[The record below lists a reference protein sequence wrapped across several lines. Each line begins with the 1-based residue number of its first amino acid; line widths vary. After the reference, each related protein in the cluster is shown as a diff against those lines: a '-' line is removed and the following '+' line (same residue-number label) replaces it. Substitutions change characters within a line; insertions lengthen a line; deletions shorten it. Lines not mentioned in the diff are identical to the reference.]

1 LQTAKKKNNKITII
15 LPMKQK
21 NIAIVV
27 GGDSSEYVVS
37 IRSGAN
43 LFSAIDRQKF
53 TPWMV
58 SIRFGEWKVIDAE
71 VVIAN
76 INREDFSFEL
86 NGEKIRL
93 EYAYIMIHGTP
104 GEDGNL
110 QGYFEMTGIPYSSC
124 GVQSSA
130 LTFNKNFCNK
140 YLQSYGIQMARSIRI
155 VPEDMF
161 VPSEIVRDLGLP
173 LFVKP
178 SAGGSSFGVTKVKKE
193 EELIDAVNLALN
205 ESSEVLVEQFIDGK
219 EFTCGVVRVGGNKL
233 VLPVTE
239 VIPKNEFF
247 DYEAKYTPGMADEI
261 TPARLTP
268 ELTQTVQELTKEI
281 YDLCNCK
288 GIVRVDYILKEGTFH
303 FLEINT
309 VPGMTATSFI
319 PQQIKA
325 AGLNLTDLL
334 SEIIAENLEL

>member
-1 LQTAKKKNNKITII
+1 MTK
-15 LPMKQK
+15 K
-21 NIAIVV
+21 NIAIVA

-37 IRSGAN
+37 VRSSAN
-43 LFSAIDRQKF
+43 VYSAIDRKKF
-53 TPWMV
+53 TPWLV
-58 SIRFGEWKVIDAE
+58 SIRNGNWKVLENDREIATIDKS
-71 VVIAN
+71 
-76 INREDFSFEL
+76 DFSFVLDEQ
-86 NGEKIRL
+86 KVRL

-110 QGYFEMTGIPYSSC
+110 QGYFEMLGIPYSSC

-140 YLQSYGIQMARSIRI
+140 YLQSYNIPLAKSLRLIEG
-155 VPEDMF
+155 EKWN
-161 VPSEIVRDLGLP
+161 PSEVVKTLSLP

-178 SAGGSSFGVTKVKKE
+178 SAGGSSFGVTKVKKV
-193 EELIDAVNLALN
+193 EELVEAVEKALK
-205 ESSEVLVEQFIDGK
+205 ESPEVLMEEFIDGK
-219 EFTCGVVRVGGNKL
+219 EFTCGIVRIGDKKI

-247 DYEAKYTPGMADEI
+247 DYEAKYTPGMAEEI
-261 TPARLTP
+261 TPARISDALT
-268 ELTQTVQELTKEI
+268 LKVQALSSEI

-288 GIVRVDYILKEGTFH
+288 GIVRVDYILKDQIFY
-303 FLEINT
+303 FLEVNT

-334 SEIIAENLEL
+334 TEIIQDNLKK

>member
-1 LQTAKKKNNKITII
+1 
-15 LPMKQK
+15 MR
-21 NIAIVV
+21 NIAIVT

-37 IRSGAN
+37 IKSGAN
-43 LFSAIDRQKF
+43 VLQAIDRKLF

-58 SIRFGEWKVIDAE
+58 FIRNGEWNVLDGE
-71 VVIAN
+71 RLLTTVD
-76 INREDFSFEL
+76 RSDFSFEL
-86 NGEKIRL
+86 NGKKIRF

-110 QGYFEMTGIPYSSC
+110 QGYFEMLGIPYSSC

-130 LTFNKNFCNK
+130 LTFNKNFTNK
-140 YLQSYGIQMARSIRI
+140 YLQSYGIEMARSIRLI
-155 VPEDMF
+155 LGEKLNYDEVVKE
-161 VPSEIVRDLGLP
+161 LGLP

-178 SAGGSSFGVTKVKKE
+178 SSGGSSFGVTKVKKAN
-193 EELIDAVNLALN
+193 ELGEAVGKAMK
-205 ESSEVLVEQFIDGK
+205 ESPEVLIEQFIDGK
-219 EFTCGVVRVGGNKL
+219 EFTCGVVKIGEKKL

-239 VIPKNEFF
+239 VISKNEFF
-247 DYEAKYTPGMADEI
+247 DYEAKYIPGMADEI
-261 TPARLTP
+261 TPARINEVLT
-268 ELTQTVQELTKEI
+268 LKIQDLSSRI

-288 GIVRVDYILKEGTFH
+288 GIVRVDYILKDQTFY

-325 AGLNLTDLL
+325 AGLDLTELL
-334 SEIIAENLEL
+334 TEIIQDSIK

>member
-1 LQTAKKKNNKITII
+1 
-15 LPMKQK
+15 MK
-21 NIAIVV
+21 NIAIVA

-43 LFSAIDRQKF
+43 VFNAIDRKKF
-53 TPWMV
+53 VPWMV
-58 SIRFGEWKVIDAE
+58 SIRHGIWSVLEDDKGIASIDKG
-71 VVIAN
+71 
-76 INREDFSFEL
+76 DFSFSL
-86 NGEKIRL
+86 NGEKIHL

-104 GEDGNL
+104 GEDGIL
-110 QGYFEMTGIPYSSC
+110 QGYFDMLRIPYSSC

-140 YLQSYGIQMARSIRI
+140 FLKSYDIQMARS
-155 VPEDMF
+155 
-161 VPSEIVRDLGLP
+161 VRLVAGDKWNPAEVVRELSLP

-193 EELIDAVNLALN
+193 EELTGAVDKAMK
-205 ESSEVLVEQFIDGK
+205 ESPEVLVEEFVDGT
-219 EFTCGVVRVGGNKL
+219 EFTCGVVKIGDKKL

-247 DYEAKYTPGMADEI
+247 DYEAKYTPGMTDEI
-261 TPARLTP
+261 TPARINET
-268 ELTQTVQELTKEI
+268 LTKKVQTLSSEI

-288 GIVRVDYILKEGTFH
+288 GIVRVDYILKDQTFY

-309 VPGMTATSFI
+309 VPGMTSTSFI

-334 SEIIAENLEL
+334 TEIIEEGFR

>member
-1 LQTAKKKNNKITII
+1 MTL
-15 LPMKQK
+15 K
-21 NIAIVV
+21 NIAIVA

-37 IRSGAN
+37 IKSSAN
-43 LFSAIDRQKF
+43 VYSAINRQKF

-58 SIRFGEWKVIDAE
+58 SIRNGSWKVLEADKE
-71 VVIAN
+71 IASVDKG
-76 INREDFSFEL
+76 DFSFIL
-86 NGEKIRL
+86 NGEKILL

-110 QGYFEMTGIPYSSC
+110 QGYFEMLGIPYSSS

-140 YLQSYGIQMARSIRI
+140 YLKSYDITMARSLR
-155 VPEDMF
+155 VSLGEKWNPAE
-161 VPSEIVRDLGLP
+161 VVRELSLP

-178 SAGGSSFGVTKVKKE
+178 GAGGSSFGITKVKKE
-193 EELIDAVNLALN
+193 EELTAAVDKALL
-205 ESSEVLVEQFIDGK
+205 ESAEVLIEQFIEGK
-219 EFTCGVVRVGGNKL
+219 EFTCGVVKIGSKKL

-247 DYEAKYTPGMADEI
+247 DYEAKYTPGMAEEI
-261 TPARLTP
+261 TPARINDALTHK
-268 ELTQTVQELTKEI
+268 VQALSAEI

-288 GIVRVDYILKEGTFH
+288 GIVRVDYILKDQTFY

-309 VPGMTATSFI
+309 VPGMTSTSFI
-319 PQQIKA
+319 PQQITA

-334 SEIIAENLEL
+334 TEIIVADLKT

>member
-1 LQTAKKKNNKITII
+1 MENDEE
-15 LPMKQK
+15 
-21 NIAIVV
+21 IA
-27 GGDSSEYVVS
+27 S
-37 IRSGAN
+37 IDKG
-43 LFSAIDRQKF
+43 
-53 TPWMV
+53 
-58 SIRFGEWKVIDAE
+58 
-71 VVIAN
+71 
-76 INREDFSFEL
+76 DFSFFL

-104 GEDGNL
+104 GEDGIL
-110 QGYFEMTGIPYSSC
+110 QGYFDMLGIPYSSC

-140 YLQSYGIQMARSIRI
+140 YLKSYDIQMARSLRL
-155 VPEDMF
+155 VTGEKWNPAE
-161 VPSEIVRDLGLP
+161 VVRELSLP

-193 EELIDAVNLALN
+193 EELTAAVDKALK
-205 ESSEVLVEQFIDGK
+205 ESPEVLVEQFIEGK
-219 EFTCGVVRVGGNKL
+219 EFTCGVVKIGDKKL

-239 VIPKNEFF
+239 VIPRNEFF
-247 DYEAKYTPGMADEI
+247 DYEAKYTPGMTEEI
-261 TPARLTP
+261 TPARISET
-268 ELTQTVQELTKEI
+268 LTKKIQALSSEI

-288 GIVRVDYILKEGTFH
+288 GIVRVDYILKDQIFY

-334 SEIIAENLEL
+334 TEIIEEGFR

>member
-1 LQTAKKKNNKITII
+1 
-15 LPMKQK
+15 MMK
-21 NIAIVV
+21 NIAIVA

-37 IRSGAN
+37 VRSGAN
-43 LFSAIDRQKF
+43 VFSAIDRQKF
-53 TPWMV
+53 TPWMI
-58 SIRFGEWKVIDAE
+58 SIRNGIWSVLEDDKGIASIDKG
-71 VVIAN
+71 
-76 INREDFSFEL
+76 DFSFYL

-104 GEDGNL
+104 GEDGIL
-110 QGYFEMTGIPYSSC
+110 QGYFDMLGIPYSSC

-140 YLQSYGIQMARSIRI
+140 YLRSYDIQMARSLRL
-155 VPEDMF
+155 VAGEKWTPEE
-161 VPSEIVRDLGLP
+161 VVRELSLP

-193 EELIDAVNLALN
+193 EELAAAVDKALK
-205 ESSEVLVEQFIDGK
+205 ESPEVLIEQFIEGK
-219 EFTCGVVRVGGNKL
+219 EFTCGVVKIGDKKII
-233 VLPVTE
+233 LPVTE

-247 DYEAKYTPGMADEI
+247 DYEAKYTPGMTEEI
-261 TPARLTP
+261 TPARISET
-268 ELTQTVQELTKEI
+268 LTKKVQSLSSEI

-288 GIVRVDYILKEGTFH
+288 GIVRVDYILKGEIFY

-319 PQQIKA
+319 PQQIRA
-325 AGLNLTDLL
+325 AGLNLTNLL
-334 SEIIAENLEL
+334 TEIIEEGIQ

>member
-1 LQTAKKKNNKITII
+1 
-15 LPMKQK
+15 MMK
-21 NIAIVV
+21 NIAIVA

-37 IRSGAN
+37 VRSGAN
-43 LFSAIDRQKF
+43 VFSAIDRQKF
-53 TPWMV
+53 TPWMI
-58 SIRFGEWKVIDAE
+58 SIRNGIWSVLEDDKGIASIDKG
-71 VVIAN
+71 
-76 INREDFSFEL
+76 DFSFYL

-104 GEDGNL
+104 GEDGIL
-110 QGYFEMTGIPYSSC
+110 QGYFDMLGIPYSSC

-140 YLQSYGIQMARSIRI
+140 YLRSYDIQMARSLRL
-155 VPEDMF
+155 VTGEKWNPAE
-161 VPSEIVRDLGLP
+161 VVRELSLP

-193 EELIDAVNLALN
+193 EELEAAVDKALK
-205 ESSEVLVEQFIDGK
+205 ESPEVLIEQFIEGK
-219 EFTCGVVRVGGNKL
+219 EFTCGVVKIGDKKII
-233 VLPVTE
+233 LPVTE

-247 DYEAKYTPGMADEI
+247 DYEAKYTPGMTEEI
-261 TPARLTP
+261 TPARISET
-268 ELTQTVQELTKEI
+268 LTKKVQSLSSEI

-288 GIVRVDYILKEGTFH
+288 GIVRVDYILKGEIFY

-319 PQQIKA
+319 PQQIRA
-325 AGLNLTDLL
+325 AGLNMTNLLT
-334 SEIIAENLEL
+334 EIIEEGIQ

>member
-1 LQTAKKKNNKITII
+1 
-15 LPMKQK
+15 MMK
-21 NIAIVV
+21 NIAIVA

-37 IRSGAN
+37 VRSGAN
-43 LFSAIDRQKF
+43 VFSAIDRQKF
-53 TPWMV
+53 TPWMIL
-58 SIRFGEWKVIDAE
+58 IRNGVWSVLENDKE
-71 VVIAN
+71 IASVDKG
-76 INREDFSFEL
+76 DFSFYL

-104 GEDGNL
+104 GEDGIL
-110 QGYFEMTGIPYSSC
+110 QGYFDMLGIPYSSC

-140 YLQSYGIQMARSIRI
+140 YLRSYDIQMARSLRL
-155 VPEDMF
+155 VAGEKWNPEE
-161 VPSEIVRDLGLP
+161 VVRELSLP

-193 EELIDAVNLALN
+193 EELAAAVDKALK
-205 ESSEVLVEQFIDGK
+205 ESPEVLIEQFIEGK
-219 EFTCGVVRVGGNKL
+219 EFTCGVVKIGDKKII
-233 VLPVTE
+233 LPVTE

-247 DYEAKYTPGMADEI
+247 DYEAKYTPGMTEEI
-261 TPARLTP
+261 TPARISET
-268 ELTQTVQELTKEI
+268 LTKKVQSLSSEI

-288 GIVRVDYILKEGTFH
+288 GIVRVDYILKGEIFY

-319 PQQIKA
+319 PQQIRA
-325 AGLNLTDLL
+325 AGLNLTNLL
-334 SEIIAENLEL
+334 TEIIEEGIQ

>member
-1 LQTAKKKNNKITII
+1 MTI
-15 LPMKQK
+15 K
-21 NIAIVV
+21 NIAIVT

-43 LFSAIDRQKF
+43 VLQAVDRSLF

-58 SIRFGEWKVIDAE
+58 FIRDNRWEILDGDIRVAAID
-71 VVIAN
+71 
-76 INREDFSFEL
+76 RSDFSFEL
-86 NGEKIRL
+86 NGERIKL

-110 QGYFEMTGIPYSSC
+110 QGYFEMVGIPYSSS

-130 LTFNKNFCNK
+130 LTFNKNFCNN
-140 YLQSYGIQMARSIRI
+140 YLKSFGIPMARSIRL
-155 VPEDMF
+155 V
-161 VPSEIVRDLGLP
+161 LGENFDPASVVKELSLP

-178 SAGGSSFGVTKVKKE
+178 SAGGSSFGVTKVKHEDELTEAVVKALKE
-193 EELIDAVNLALN
+193 
-205 ESSEVLVEQFIDGK
+205 SPEVLIEQFIDGK
-219 EFTCGVVRVGGNKL
+219 EFTCGVVRIKDKKL

-261 TPARLTP
+261 TPARIDK
-268 ELTQTVQELTKEI
+268 ELTLKIKELSSEI

-288 GIVRVDYILKEGTFH
+288 GIVRVDYILKNQVFY

-334 SEIIAENLEL
+334 TEIILDNLKM

>member
-1 LQTAKKKNNKITII
+1 
-15 LPMKQK
+15 MKK
-21 NIAIVV
+21 NIAIVA

-43 LFSAIDRQKF
+43 VLNAIDRKLF

-58 SIRFGEWKVIDAE
+58 FMRDNEWNILDGENLLAKVDKG
-71 VVIAN
+71 
-76 INREDFSFEL
+76 DFSFFL
-86 NGEKIRL
+86 NGEKVKL

-110 QGYFEMTGIPYSSC
+110 QGYFEMLGIPYSSC

-130 LTFNKNFCNK
+130 LTFNKNFCNN
-140 YLQSYGIQMARSIRI
+140 YLKSYGIQMARSIRLMKGENWSATDL
-155 VPEDMF
+155 VK
-161 VPSEIVRDLGLP
+161 DLGLP

-178 SAGGSSFGVTKVKKE
+178 SAGGSSFGVTKVKEAGGLNDAIEKALDE
-193 EELIDAVNLALN
+193 SPEALI
-205 ESSEVLVEQFIDGK
+205 EQFIDGK
-219 EFTCGVVRVGGNKL
+219 EFTCGVVRIGSKKI

-261 TPARLTP
+261 TPARISEALT
-268 ELTQTVQELTKEI
+268 LQVQNISSEI

-288 GIVRVDYILKEGTFH
+288 GIVRVDYILRDETFY

-334 SEIIAENLEL
+334 TEIILDDVLM

>member
-1 LQTAKKKNNKITII
+1 
-15 LPMKQK
+15 MK
-21 NIAIVV
+21 NIAIIA

-37 IRSGAN
+37 VRSGAN
-43 LFSAIDRQKF
+43 VFSAIDRQKF
-53 TPWMV
+53 IPWMILIRNGAWSV
-58 SIRFGEWKVIDAE
+58 LENDEEIASIDKG
-71 VVIAN
+71 
-76 INREDFSFEL
+76 DFSFFL

-104 GEDGNL
+104 GEDGIL
-110 QGYFEMTGIPYSSC
+110 QGYFDMLGIPYSSC

-140 YLQSYGIQMARSIRI
+140 YLKSYDIQMARSLRL
-155 VPEDMF
+155 VTGEKWNPAE
-161 VPSEIVRDLGLP
+161 VVRELSLP

-193 EELIDAVNLALN
+193 EELTAAVDKALK
-205 ESSEVLVEQFIDGK
+205 ESPEVLVEQFIEGK
-219 EFTCGVVRVGGNKL
+219 EFTCGVVKIGDKKL

-239 VIPKNEFF
+239 VIPRNEFF
-247 DYEAKYTPGMADEI
+247 DYEAKYTPGMTEEI
-261 TPARLTP
+261 TPARISET
-268 ELTQTVQELTKEI
+268 LTKKIQSLSSEI

-288 GIVRVDYILKEGTFH
+288 GIVRVDYILKDQIFY

-334 SEIIAENLEL
+334 TEIIEEGFR

>member
-1 LQTAKKKNNKITII
+1 MSL
-15 LPMKQK
+15 K
-21 NIAIVV
+21 NIAIVA

-37 IRSGAN
+37 IRSSVN
-43 LFSAIDRQKF
+43 VYNAIDRQKF

-58 SIRFGEWKVIDAE
+58 SIRSGSWKVLEEDKE
-71 VVIAN
+71 IASVDKG
-76 INREDFSFEL
+76 DFSFML
-86 NGEKIRL
+86 NGEKVLL

-110 QGYFEMTGIPYSSC
+110 QGYFEMLGIPYSSS

-130 LTFNKNFCNK
+130 LTFNKNFCNN
-140 YLQSYGIQMARSIRI
+140 YLRSFGIRMAASQRT
-155 VPEDMF
+155 VPGENLD
-161 VPSEIVRDLGLP
+161 VARVVKDLGLP

-193 EELIDAVNLALN
+193 EELSCAIDKALK
-205 ESSEVLVEQFIDGK
+205 ESPEVLIEQFIDGK
-219 EFTCGVVRVGGNKL
+219 EFTCGVVKIGDKKL

-261 TPARLTP
+261 TPARIDEKLTL
-268 ELTQTVQELTKEI
+268 EVQQLSSKI

-288 GIVRVDYILKEGTFH
+288 GIVRVDYILKDEVFY

-334 SEIIAENLEL
+334 TEIIVMG

>member
-1 LQTAKKKNNKITII
+1 M
-15 LPMKQK
+15 MKTK
-21 NIAIVV
+21 VNIAIVA

-37 IRSGAN
+37 VRSSAN
-43 LFSAIDRQKF
+43 VYSAIDRKKF
-53 TPWMV
+53 TPWLI
-58 SIRFGEWKVIDAE
+58 SIRNGSWKVLENDREIAAID
-71 VVIAN
+71 
-76 INREDFSFEL
+76 RSDFSFVL
-86 NGEKIRL
+86 NEQKVRL

-110 QGYFEMTGIPYSSC
+110 QGYFEMLGIPYSSC

-140 YLQSYGIQMARSIRI
+140 YLQSYNIPLAKSLRLMDG
-155 VPEDMF
+155 EKWN
-161 VPSEIVRDLGLP
+161 PSEVVKTLSLP

-193 EELIDAVNLALN
+193 EELVEAIGKALK
-205 ESSEVLVEQFIDGK
+205 ESPEVLVEEFIDGK
-219 EFTCGVVRVGGNKL
+219 EFTCGVVKIGDKKI

-247 DYEAKYTPGMADEI
+247 DYEAKYTPGMAEEI
-261 TPARLTP
+261 TPARISDVLT
-268 ELTQTVQELTKEI
+268 LKVQALSSEI

-288 GIVRVDYILKEGTFH
+288 GIVRVDYILKDQTFY
-303 FLEINT
+303 FLEVNT

-334 SEIIAENLEL
+334 TEIIQEGITGK

>member
-1 LQTAKKKNNKITII
+1 MI
-15 LPMKQK
+15 LK
-21 NIAIVV
+21 NIAIVA

-37 IRSGAN
+37 VRSSAN
-43 LFSAIDRQKF
+43 VYSAIDRKKF
-53 TPWMV
+53 TPWLI
-58 SIRFGEWKVIDAE
+58 SIRNGNWKVLENDQEIASIDKS
-71 VVIAN
+71 
-76 INREDFSFEL
+76 DFSFVF
-86 NGEKIRL
+86 NGRKVRF

-110 QGYFEMTGIPYSSC
+110 QGYFEMLGIPYSSC

-140 YLQSYGIQMARSIRI
+140 YLQSYNIPLAKSLRLMDG
-155 VPEDMF
+155 EKWN
-161 VPSEIVRDLGLP
+161 PSEVVKTLSLP

-193 EELIDAVNLALN
+193 EELVEAVEKALK
-205 ESSEVLVEQFIDGK
+205 ESPEVLIEEFIDGK
-219 EFTCGVVRVGGNKL
+219 EFTCGVVKIGDKKIVF
-233 VLPVTE
+233 PVTE

-247 DYEAKYTPGMADEI
+247 DYEAKYTPGMAEEI
-261 TPARLTP
+261 TPARISDALT
-268 ELTQTVQELTKEI
+268 LKVQALSSEI

-288 GIVRVDYILKEGTFH
+288 GIVRVDYILKDQTFF

-334 SEIIAENLEL
+334 SEIIQDNLKT

>member
-1 LQTAKKKNNKITII
+1 
-15 LPMKQK
+15 MKPK
-21 NIAIVV
+21 NIAIVT

-37 IRSGAN
+37 IKSGAN
-43 LFSAIDRQKF
+43 VLNAVDRQLF

-58 SIRFGEWKVIDAE
+58 FIRDNAWTVLDGDLT
-71 VVIAN
+71 IAAVD
-76 INREDFSFEL
+76 RGDFSFQL
-86 NGEKIRL
+86 NGEKINF

-110 QGYFEMTGIPYSSC
+110 QGYFEMLDIPYSSC

-140 YLQSYGIQMARSIRI
+140 YLQSFGIAMALSVRLIMG
-155 VPEDMF
+155 EKAN
-161 VPSEIVRDLGLP
+161 PSELVKELSLP

-193 EELIDAVNLALN
+193 EELAEAVEKAWK
-205 ESSEVLVEQFIDGK
+205 ESPEVLVEQFIDGK
-219 EFTCGVVRVGGNKL
+219 EFTCGVVRVAGKKL
-233 VLPVTE
+233 ALPVTE

-261 TPARLTP
+261 TPARISK
-268 ELTQTVQELTKEI
+268 ELTLQIQDLSSKI

-288 GIVRVDYILKEGTFH
+288 GIVRVDYILKENVFY

-334 SEIIAENLEL
+334 TEIIREGL

>member
-1 LQTAKKKNNKITII
+1 
-15 LPMKQK
+15 MK
-21 NIAIVV
+21 NIAIVT

-37 IRSGAN
+37 VKSGAN
-43 LFSAIDRQKF
+43 VLQAIDPKLF

-58 SIRFGEWKVIDAE
+58 FIRNGEWNVLNGE
-71 VVIAN
+71 TVIAN
-76 INREDFSFEL
+76 VNRSDFSFVWNE
-86 NGEKIRL
+86 EKIQL

-110 QGYFEMTGIPYSSC
+110 QGYFEMLGIPYSSC

-140 YLQSYGIQMARSIRI
+140 YLQSYGIPLARSLRL
-155 VPEDMF
+155 VPDEKWN
-161 VPSEIVRDLGLP
+161 PSEVVGELGLP

-193 EELIDAVNLALN
+193 AELAVAVTKAFD
-205 ESSEVLVEQFIDGK
+205 ESPEVLIEQFIDGK
-219 EFTCGVVRVGGNKL
+219 EFTCGVVKIGAKKI

-247 DYEAKYTPGMADEI
+247 DYEAKYTPGMAEEI
-261 TPARLTP
+261 TPARISASLTSK
-268 ELTQTVQELTKEI
+268 VQSLSSEI
-281 YDLCNCK
+281 YDLCSCK
-288 GIVRVDYILKEGTFH
+288 GIVRVDYILKDQTFY

-325 AGLNLTDLL
+325 AGLDLTDLL
-334 SEIIAENLEL
+334 TEIIENNLLMC

>member
-1 LQTAKKKNNKITII
+1 
-15 LPMKQK
+15 MK
-21 NIAIVV
+21 NIAIVA

-43 LFSAIDRQKF
+43 VFNAIDRKKF
-53 TPWMV
+53 VPWMV
-58 SIRFGEWKVIDAE
+58 SIRHGIWSVLEDDKGIASIDKG
-71 VVIAN
+71 
-76 INREDFSFEL
+76 DFSFSL
-86 NGEKIRL
+86 NGEKIHL

-104 GEDGNL
+104 GEDGIL
-110 QGYFEMTGIPYSSC
+110 QGYFDMLRIPYSSC

-140 YLQSYGIQMARSIRI
+140 FLKSYDIQMARS
-155 VPEDMF
+155 
-161 VPSEIVRDLGLP
+161 VRLVAGDKWNPAEVVRELSLP

-193 EELIDAVNLALN
+193 EELTGAVDKAMK
-205 ESSEVLVEQFIDGK
+205 ESPEVLVEEFVDGT
-219 EFTCGVVRVGGNKL
+219 EFTCGVVKIGDKKL

-247 DYEAKYTPGMADEI
+247 DYEAKYTPGMTDEI
-261 TPARLTP
+261 TPARINET
-268 ELTQTVQELTKEI
+268 LTKKVQALSSEI

-288 GIVRVDYILKEGTFH
+288 GIVRVDYILKDQTFY

-309 VPGMTATSFI
+309 VPGMTSTSFI

-334 SEIIAENLEL
+334 TEIIEEGFR

>member
-1 LQTAKKKNNKITII
+1 
-15 LPMKQK
+15 MK
-21 NIAIVV
+21 NIAIVA

-37 IRSGAN
+37 VRSGAN
-43 LFSAIDRQKF
+43 VFSAIDRQKF
-53 TPWMV
+53 IPWMIL
-58 SIRFGEWKVIDAE
+58 IRNGIWSVLENDKE
-71 VVIAN
+71 IASVD
-76 INREDFSFEL
+76 RGDFSFTL

-104 GEDGNL
+104 GEDGIL
-110 QGYFEMTGIPYSSC
+110 QGYFDMLGIPYSSC

-140 YLQSYGIQMARSIRI
+140 YLRSYDIQMARSLRL
-155 VPEDMF
+155 VTGEKWNPAE
-161 VPSEIVRDLGLP
+161 VVRELSLP

-193 EELIDAVNLALN
+193 EELTAAVDKALQ
-205 ESSEVLVEQFIDGK
+205 ESPEVLIEQFIEGK
-219 EFTCGVVRVGGNKL
+219 EFTCGVVKIGDKKII
-233 VLPVTE
+233 LPVTE

-247 DYEAKYTPGMADEI
+247 DYEAKYTPGMTEEI
-261 TPARLTP
+261 TPARISET
-268 ELTQTVQELTKEI
+268 LTKKVQSLSSEI

-288 GIVRVDYILKEGTFH
+288 GIVRVDYILKGEIFY

-309 VPGMTATSFI
+309 VPGMTSTSFL

-334 SEIIAENLEL
+334 TEIIEEGIQ

>member
-1 LQTAKKKNNKITII
+1 
-15 LPMKQK
+15 MKQ
-21 NIAIVV
+21 NIAIVA

-37 IRSGAN
+37 VRSSAN
-43 LFSAIDRQKF
+43 VYSAIDRNKF
-53 TPWMV
+53 TPWLV
-58 SIRFGEWKVIDAE
+58 SIRKGNWKVLENDKEIAPIDKS
-71 VVIAN
+71 
-76 INREDFSFEL
+76 DFSFVL
-86 NGEKIRL
+86 NGTKVQL

-110 QGYFEMTGIPYSSC
+110 QGYFEMLGIPYSSC

-130 LTFNKNFCNK
+130 LTFNKNFTNK
-140 YLQSYGIQMARSIRI
+140 YLQSYHIPLAKSLRLMEG
-155 VPEDMF
+155 EKWN
-161 VPSEIVRDLGLP
+161 PSEVVKTLSLP

-193 EELIDAVNLALN
+193 EELVEAVAKALK
-205 ESSEVLVEQFIDGK
+205 ESPEVLIEEFIDGK
-219 EFTCGVVRVGGNKL
+219 EFTCGVVKIGDKKI

-247 DYEAKYTPGMADEI
+247 DYESKYTPGMADEI
-261 TPARLTP
+261 TPARISVALTMK
-268 ELTQTVQELTKEI
+268 VQALSSEI

-288 GIVRVDYILKEGTFH
+288 GIVRVDYILKDQTFY

-334 SEIIAENLEL
+334 TEIIQDNLKK

>member
-1 LQTAKKKNNKITII
+1 MTL
-15 LPMKQK
+15 K
-21 NIAIVV
+21 NIAIVT

-43 LFSAIDRQKF
+43 VLQAIDHKLF

-58 SIRFGEWKVIDAE
+58 FIRENQWSILDGEDTVATID
-71 VVIAN
+71 
-76 INREDFSFEL
+76 RGDFSFNL
-86 NGEKIRL
+86 NGKRIAL

-110 QGYFEMTGIPYSSC
+110 QGYFEMLGIPYSSC

-130 LTFNKNFCNK
+130 LTFNKNFCNN
-140 YLQSYGIQMARSIRI
+140 YLRSYGIRMAESIRL
-155 VPEDMF
+155 VSGEKPD
-161 VPSEIVRDLGLP
+161 PDEIVRKLSLP

-178 SAGGSSFGVTKVKKE
+178 SAGGSSFGVTKVKKA
-193 EELIDAVNLALN
+193 EELNEAVNKALE
-205 ESSEVLVEQFIDGK
+205 ESPEVLIEQFINGK
-219 EFTCGVVRVGGNKL
+219 EFTCGVVKIGNKKL

-247 DYEAKYTPGMADEI
+247 DYEAKYVPGMADEI
-261 TPARLTP
+261 TPARISEEFTL
-268 ELTQTVQELTKEI
+268 EVQQLSSRI

-288 GIVRVDYILKEGTFH
+288 GIVRVDYILKDQTFY

-334 SEIIAENLEL
+334 TEIIQESM

>member
-1 LQTAKKKNNKITII
+1 
-15 LPMKQK
+15 MK
-21 NIAIVV
+21 NIAIVT

-37 IRSGAN
+37 VKSGAN
-43 LFSAIDRQKF
+43 VYSAIDRKKF
-53 TPWMV
+53 MPWIIM
-58 SIRFGEWKVIDAE
+58 IRNGEWKVMESETA
-71 VVIAN
+71 VAN
-76 INREDFSFEL
+76 VDRGDFSFML
-86 NGEKIRL
+86 NGKKILL

-110 QGYFEMTGIPYSSC
+110 QGYFEMLGIPYSSC

-130 LTFNKNFCNK
+130 LTFNKNFCNN
-140 YLQSYGIQMARSIRI
+140 YLHSFGIRMARSMRLVIDEKFNPADI
-155 VPEDMF
+155 VKE
-161 VPSEIVRDLGLP
+161 LGLP

-193 EELIDAVNLALN
+193 EDLAAAVTHALT
-205 ESSEVLVEQFIDGK
+205 ESPEVLVEQFIEGK
-219 EFTCGVVRVGGNKL
+219 EFTCGVVKIGGKKL

-261 TPARLTP
+261 TPARISE
-268 ELTQTVQELTKEI
+268 ELTLEIKNLSSTI

-288 GIVRVDYILKEGTFH
+288 GIVRVDYILKDQTFH

-325 AGLNLTDLL
+325 AGLDLTDLL
-334 SEIIAENLEL
+334 SGIIEDGLKN

>member
-1 LQTAKKKNNKITII
+1 
-15 LPMKQK
+15 MR
-21 NIAIVV
+21 NIAIVA

-37 IRSGAN
+37 MKSSAN
-43 LFSAIDRQKF
+43 VFSAIDRKLF
-53 TPWMV
+53 TPWLV
-58 SIRFGEWKVIDAE
+58 SIRFGEWKVMVEEQEIASIDKG
-71 VVIAN
+71 
-76 INREDFSFEL
+76 DFSFQL
-86 NGEKIRL
+86 NGEKIHL

-104 GEDGNL
+104 GEDGIL
-110 QGYFEMTGIPYSSC
+110 QGYFEMLGIPYSTC

-140 YLQSYGIQMARSIRI
+140 YLQSCGIQLARSIRLHSGAQWN
-155 VPEDMF
+155 
-161 VPSEIVRDLGLP
+161 PSEVVDKLGLP

-178 SAGGSSFGVTKVKKE
+178 NAGGSSFGITKVKKE
-193 EELIDAVNLALN
+193 EELSGAVARAMD
-205 ESSEVLVEQFIDGK
+205 ESNEVLIEQFIDGK
-219 EFTCGVVRVGGNKL
+219 EFTCGVVKIGEKKL

-247 DYEAKYTPGMADEI
+247 DYEAKYTPGMAEEI
-261 TPARLTP
+261 TPARISA
-268 ELTQTVQELTKEI
+268 ELTKQVQALSAEI

-288 GIVRVDYILKEGTFH
+288 GIVRVDYILKEDTFF

-319 PQQIKA
+319 PQQVKA

-334 SEIIAENLEL
+334 TEIIQDNLKM

>member
-1 LQTAKKKNNKITII
+1 
-15 LPMKQK
+15 MKK
-21 NIAIVV
+21 NIAIVA

-37 IRSGAN
+37 IRSGVN
-43 LFSAIDRQKF
+43 VLNAIDRNLF

-58 SIRFGEWKVIDAE
+58 FIRDNQWNILDGENTIAKVDKG
-71 VVIAN
+71 
-76 INREDFSFEL
+76 DFSFIL
-86 NGEKIRL
+86 NGEKVKL

-110 QGYFEMTGIPYSSC
+110 QGYFEMLGIPYSSS

-140 YLQSYGIQMARSIRI
+140 YLKSYGIQMARSIRLMKDETWNAADL
-155 VPEDMF
+155 VK
-161 VPSEIVRDLGLP
+161 DLGLP

-178 SAGGSSFGVTKVKKE
+178 SAGGSSFGVTKVKE
-193 EELIDAVNLALN
+193 AGELTDAIQKALD
-205 ESSEVLVEQFIDGK
+205 ESPEALVEQFIDGK
-219 EFTCGVVRVGGNKL
+219 EFTCGVVRIGAKKI

-247 DYEAKYTPGMADEI
+247 DYEAKYTPGMAEEI
-261 TPARLTP
+261 TPARISESLT
-268 ELTQTVQELTKEI
+268 LQVQNLSSEI

-288 GIVRVDYILKEGTFH
+288 GIVRVDYILKDDTFF

-334 SEIIAENLEL
+334 TEIILGDMLIS

>member
-1 LQTAKKKNNKITII
+1 
-15 LPMKQK
+15 MR
-21 NIAIVV
+21 NIAIVT

-37 IRSGAN
+37 IKSGAN
-43 LFSAIDRQKF
+43 VLQAIDRKLF

-58 SIRFGEWKVIDAE
+58 FIRNGEWNVLDGE
-71 VVIAN
+71 RLLTTVD
-76 INREDFSFEL
+76 RSDFSFEL
-86 NGEKIRL
+86 NGKKIRF

-110 QGYFEMTGIPYSSC
+110 QGYFEMLGIPYSSC

-130 LTFNKNFCNK
+130 LTFNKNFTNK
-140 YLQSYGIQMARSIRI
+140 YLQSYGIEMARSIRLI
-155 VPEDMF
+155 LGEKLNYDEVVKE
-161 VPSEIVRDLGLP
+161 LGLP

-178 SAGGSSFGVTKVKKE
+178 SSGGSSFGVTKVKKAN
-193 EELIDAVNLALN
+193 ELGEAVDKAMK
-205 ESSEVLVEQFIDGK
+205 ESPEVLIEQFIDGK
-219 EFTCGVVRVGGNKL
+219 EFTCGVVKIGEKKL

-239 VIPKNEFF
+239 VISKNEFF
-247 DYEAKYTPGMADEI
+247 DYEAKYIPGMADEI
-261 TPARLTP
+261 TPARINEVLT
-268 ELTQTVQELTKEI
+268 LKIQDLSSRI

-288 GIVRVDYILKEGTFH
+288 GIVRVDYILKDQTFY

-325 AGLNLTDLL
+325 AGLDLTELL
-334 SEIIAENLEL
+334 TEIIQDSIK

>member
-1 LQTAKKKNNKITII
+1 
-15 LPMKQK
+15 MR
-21 NIAIVV
+21 NIAIVT

-37 IRSGAN
+37 IKSGAN
-43 LFSAIDRQKF
+43 VLQAIDRKLF

-58 SIRFGEWKVIDAE
+58 FIRNGEWNVLDGE
-71 VVIAN
+71 RLLTTVD
-76 INREDFSFEL
+76 RSDFSFEL
-86 NGEKIRL
+86 NGKKIRF

-110 QGYFEMTGIPYSSC
+110 QGYFEMLGIPYSSC

-130 LTFNKNFCNK
+130 LTFNKNFTNK
-140 YLQSYGIQMARSIRI
+140 YLQSYGIEMARSIRLI
-155 VPEDMF
+155 LGEKLNYDEVVKE
-161 VPSEIVRDLGLP
+161 LGLP

-178 SAGGSSFGVTKVKKE
+178 SAGGSSFGVTKVKKAN
-193 EELIDAVNLALN
+193 ELGEAVDKAMK
-205 ESSEVLVEQFIDGK
+205 ESPEVLIEQFIDGK
-219 EFTCGVVRVGGNKL
+219 EFTCGVVKIGEKKL

-239 VIPKNEFF
+239 VISKNEFF
-247 DYEAKYTPGMADEI
+247 DYEAKYIPGMADEI
-261 TPARLTP
+261 TPARINEVLT
-268 ELTQTVQELTKEI
+268 LKIQDLSSRI

-288 GIVRVDYILKEGTFH
+288 GIVRVDYILKDQTFY

-325 AGLNLTDLL
+325 AGLDLTELL
-334 SEIIAENLEL
+334 TEIIQDSIK

>member
-1 LQTAKKKNNKITII
+1 
-15 LPMKQK
+15 MKTK
-21 NIAIVV
+21 VNIAIVA

-37 IRSGAN
+37 VRSSAN
-43 LFSAIDRQKF
+43 VYSAIDRNKF
-53 TPWMV
+53 TPWLV
-58 SIRFGEWKVIDAE
+58 SIRNGNWKVLENDREISPIDKS
-71 VVIAN
+71 
-76 INREDFSFEL
+76 DFSFEF
-86 NGEKIRL
+86 NGRKVQFD
-93 EYAYIMIHGTP
+93 YAYIMIHGTP

-110 QGYFEMTGIPYSSC
+110 QGYFEMLGVPYSSC

-140 YLQSYGIQMARSIRI
+140 YLQSYDIPLAKSLRLTEG
-155 VPEDMF
+155 EKWN
-161 VPSEIVRDLGLP
+161 PSEVVKTLSLP

-193 EELIDAVNLALN
+193 EELVEAVEKALK
-205 ESSEVLVEQFIDGK
+205 ESPEVLMEEFIDGK
-219 EFTCGVVRVGGNKL
+219 EFTCGVVRIGDKKIVF
-233 VLPVTE
+233 PVTE

-247 DYEAKYTPGMADEI
+247 DYEAKYTPGMAEEI
-261 TPARLTP
+261 TPARISEALT
-268 ELTQTVQELTKEI
+268 LKVQALSSEI

-288 GIVRVDYILKEGTFH
+288 GIVRVDYILKDQTFY
-303 FLEINT
+303 FLEVNT

-334 SEIIAENLEL
+334 TEIIQEGFR